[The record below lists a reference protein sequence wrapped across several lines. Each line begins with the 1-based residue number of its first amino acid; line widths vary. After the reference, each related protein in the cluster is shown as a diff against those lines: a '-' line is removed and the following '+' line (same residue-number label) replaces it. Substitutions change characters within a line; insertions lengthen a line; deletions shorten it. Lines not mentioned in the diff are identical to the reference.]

1 MVIEEIITNSRSETE
16 SFAEELAK
24 KTHKGAV
31 LALNGDLGAGK
42 TCFACGFA
50 KGMGYDGDVC
60 SPTFAIVNEY
70 RGGRLDIYHFD
81 MYRVLGWEDLY
92 TTGYFEALESRDEH
106 LKEWREKIAPALP
119 EQHIP
124 ATINKLGD
132 SRRTT
137 THKT

>member
-92 TTGYFEALESRDEH
+92 TTGYFEALESGGV
-106 LKEWREKIAPALP
+106 LLIEWSENIAAALP
-119 EQHIP
+119 EEHITV
-124 ATINKLGD
+124 TINKLGEN
-132 SRRTT
+132 RRKITVQN
-137 THKT
+137 